1 MKKKTLFWIG
11 LFAVLALGAGGYYAL
26 AGSGGTRA
34 SVYVDGELYDTYDL
48 SAAGIP
54 YEAIASVHTP
64 IGLPIGAVT
73 PEEIAVSI
81 AAEMI
86 LVRAQQRAAKTGVP
100 AHHCPV

>member
-1 MKKKTLFWIG
+1 MYTLKIDPDRP
-11 LFAVLALGAGGYYAL
+11 LGPIRDLHGVGGGPL
-26 AGSGGTRA
+26 TNHF
-34 SVYVDGELYDTYDL
+34 TYDATEDFR
-48 SAAGIP
+48 AAGIP
-54 YEAIASVHTP
+54 EEAIASVHTP
-64 IGLPIGAVT
+64 VGLPIGAVT